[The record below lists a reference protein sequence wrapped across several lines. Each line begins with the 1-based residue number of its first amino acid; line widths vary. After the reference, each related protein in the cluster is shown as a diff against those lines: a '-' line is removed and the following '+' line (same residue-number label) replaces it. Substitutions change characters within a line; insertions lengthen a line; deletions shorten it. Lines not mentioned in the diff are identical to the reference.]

1 MMIRIVLPALAAVSL
16 SLGLL
21 MTYARAPAPAPALDA
36 CLEQLD
42 GALAGGETTAGRAE
56 ARRAYL
62 AALERARATG
72 SADGV
77 LQVAEAFAALGDRS
91 VAEQCLVIA
100 ARLAGDS
107 RDGQVVERVR
117 AASERLEERLHA
129 GAGEGDWRR

>member
-21 MTYARAPAPAPALDA
+21 MTYARAPAPGRALDA
-36 CLEQLD
+36 CLE
-42 GALAGGETTAGRAE
+42 
-56 ARRAYL
+56 
-62 AALERARATG
+62 ARATG

-100 ARLAGDS
+100 ARLAGHS

-129 GAGEGDWRR
+129 EAGEGDWRR